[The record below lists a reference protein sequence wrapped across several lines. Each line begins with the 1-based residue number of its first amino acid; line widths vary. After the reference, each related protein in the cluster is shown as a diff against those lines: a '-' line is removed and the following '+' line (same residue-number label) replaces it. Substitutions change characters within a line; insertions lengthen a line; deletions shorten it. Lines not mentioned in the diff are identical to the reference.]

1 MLMVRDAARGRHRL
15 GHAMSE
21 RKIANAR
28 VPAIV
33 AWRSVVSGTAAS
45 VVESI
50 GMIT

>member
-1 MLMVRDAARGRHRL
+1 MVRDTARGRHRV

-33 AWRSVVSGTAAS
+33 AWRNIVSGAAAS

-50 GMIT
+50 GMVT

>member
-1 MLMVRDAARGRHRL
+1 MVRDPARGRHRL
-15 GHAMSE
+15 GHAAMSE
-21 RKIANAR
+21 RKIAKAR

-50 GMIT
+50 GMVA